1 MQEESDPFG
10 SKKAGVMNSPVGG
23 SRGQPS
29 QKMGNSFKAP
39 GGGGVSIYE

>member
-23 SRGQPS
+23 GGQPS

-39 GGGGVSIYE
+39 GGGGASIYE